1 LSVSNALSQALLAK
15 IEEQIERLFHL
26 IALIPEESIEWQ
38 PLNDAMQVCDL
49 LGHLLET
56 LAGFC
61 AVLYALHPDRLGHF
75 TRLRELEVNHCCGI
89 EEARLRI
96 QDYKAC
102 IEEGFALT
110 DDEDLS
116 RRIPTVFVSEGETIL
131 TLLLGNLEH
140 LINHK
145 YQLFFY
151 LKMLGVRV
159 ATADLYHLRGI

>member
-1 LSVSNALSQALLAK
+1 MSVSNTLSQALLAK
-15 IEEQIERLFHL
+15 IEEQIERLNHL
-26 IALIPEESIEWQ
+26 TALIPEESIEWR
-38 PLNDAMQVCDL
+38 PTSDAMQVCDL

-75 TRLRELEVNHCCGI
+75 ARLRELEVNHCCGI

-110 DDEDLS
+110 DDEDIS
-116 RRIPTVFVSEGETIL
+116 HQIPTVFVSEGETIL

-151 LKMLGVRV
+151 LKLLGVRV